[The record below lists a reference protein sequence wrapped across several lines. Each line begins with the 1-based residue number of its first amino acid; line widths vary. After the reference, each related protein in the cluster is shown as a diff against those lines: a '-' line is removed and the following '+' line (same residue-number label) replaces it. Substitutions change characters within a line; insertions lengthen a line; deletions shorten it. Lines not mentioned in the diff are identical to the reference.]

1 MNRDWIKGRVTVP
14 LAEAWANALSLPPLK
29 EQATELKAELPE
41 WPDHDRE
48 ALALEIMFSNA
59 GLNGDLEFRGIGTNG
74 ERRDIPA
81 TYFDPS
87 RVNGFTL
94 HRGFDAGCNEITF
107 AALHDVQD
115 ESFEAAAQQ
124 TSQYPELYHGWR
136 EVEVVVVTL
145 AAFLD
150 ELHSPDKARRAER
163 DCTAYLVQ
171 ERKDLANA
179 PIGREVY
186 QDHCLEKWPG
196 LTKRAFLRAWDKAK
210 QKAPAPTWDRPG
222 PRSKVTR
229 AL

>member
-1 MNRDWIKGRVTVP
+1 MSRDWIKGRVTVP
-14 LAEAWANALSLPPLK
+14 LAEAWANAFSLPPVK
-29 EQATELKAELPE
+29 ERATELKAELPK
-41 WPDHDRE
+41 WPEHDRE
-48 ALALEIMFSNA
+48 ELALEIIFSNA
-59 GLNGDLEFRGIGTNG
+59 GVDGDLAFRGINAKG
-74 ERRDIPA
+74 ERCDIPA

-87 RVNGFTL
+87 RVIGFTL
-94 HRGFDAGCNEITF
+94 QRGFDAECNEITF

-115 ESFEAAAQQ
+115 MAFQVAGQQ
-124 TSQYPELYHGWR
+124 TSQYPELYHDWR
-136 EVEVVVVTL
+136 EVEVVAVTL

-163 DCTAYLVQ
+163 NCSAYLVQ
-171 ERKDLANA
+171 ERKSFAQA
-179 PIGREVY
+179 PIGREDY

-196 LTKRAFLRAWDKAK
+196 LTKRAFLRAWNDAK